1 MEMSAFSRYST
12 TVLICKPA
20 GRPRQVF
27 FCHIIV
33 KMNTHWLVFFYPIL
47 LVKIRRYNME
57 CIFKWFGDPGKVAFA
72 DTVISVG
79 SIVVAIIALTISC
92 KTQKQLLKIENR
104 RERDRLYE
112 KKKAYLRAC
121 GVKEMH
127 EHGSC
132 FYIHIENI
140 SMAEAR
146 NLEIFYDEEGKRL
159 WDHPALIRGAVK
171 KEMKLIGP
179 KSSIRYLADFNL
191 KRNKDNLMN
200 LMWLATRKFVRGPK
214 LPNCPPGCPN
224 LPVCPNDF
232 SLDFV
237 KIRSRLPSAGVA
249 LQIEIC
255 IY

>member
-1 MEMSAFSRYST
+1 
-12 TVLICKPA
+12 
-20 GRPRQVF
+20 
-27 FCHIIV
+27 
-33 KMNTHWLVFFYPIL
+33 
-47 LVKIRRYNME
+47 ME

-179 KSSIRYLADFNL
+179 KSSIRYLL
-191 KRNKDNLMN
+191 
-200 LMWLATRKFVRGPK
+200 TEERGGVVYPT
-214 LPNCPPGCPN
+214 
-224 LPVCPNDF
+224 
-232 SLDFV
+232 
-237 KIRSRLPSAGVA
+237 KILVTWTDDSGEEGKYSTDITYL
-249 LQIEIC
+249 
-255 IY
+255 